1 MNAGTLTASSGGM
14 EAWTFPPRF
23 DETYLPPNGQRYWS
37 PYRET
42 MPPDERDAAIAVR
55 LREVMRHA
63 YATSPF
69 YRKKWDE
76 AGIDPESIRTLE
88 DFERVPV
95 VTKAELRASQAAHP
109 PFGDYLCVPE
119 SEVHHIHGTS
129 GTTGKPTAFA
139 IGRDDWRT
147 IGENHARILWGMG
160 FRPGDTIFFGAIF
173 SLYMGSWGAMLGAER
188 MHARSFPFGAG
199 AQGMTARAAQ
209 WLAMIKP
216 AGFYGTPSYALRLAE
231 VAREEGYDPREF
243 GLRTMFFS
251 GEPGA
256 SIPSVRD
263 RIEDEFG
270 ARVIDSGTMAEM
282 TPFMSA
288 AGSHESHEGM
298 LLWQDVVYHEVCDPD
313 TLRRV
318 PYGAQGT
325 PVYTHLERTSQPM
338 IRLLSGD
345 LTHWVMEENPC
356 GRTYPRLPK
365 GIYGRIDDMFQIRGE
380 NVYPS
385 EIDNVCNAIEGY
397 GGEHRV
403 HVTRERTMDELLV
416 RAEYSADVQ
425 AGGEERIALFAKRL
439 GDELRKVLG
448 VNAKVEPV
456 PHLTFER
463 TEFKARRVVDDRDLF
478 GRVYER
484 LRRS

>member
-1 MNAGTLTASSGGM
+1 GGRARSRAAPRDGEPACADRREGDARRGLVGRRKRPGLRARLPSALDVGRCRARAPRFSPRRTTGMTVNTLRDASAM
-14 EAWTFPPRF
+14 ELWTFPPN
-23 DETYLPPNGQRYWS
+23 DQRYWS
-37 PYRET
+37 PHRET

-95 VTKAELRASQAAHP
+95 VTKAELRASQAAQP

-188 MHARSFPFGAG
+188 MRARSFPFGAG

-231 VAREEGYDPREF
+231 VAREEGYDP
-243 GLRTMFFS
+243 
-251 GEPGA
+251 
-256 SIPSVRD
+256 
-263 RIEDEFG
+263 
-270 ARVIDSGTMAEM
+270 
-282 TPFMSA
+282 
-288 AGSHESHEGM
+288 
-298 LLWQDVVYHEVCDPD
+298 
-313 TLRRV
+313 
-318 PYGAQGT
+318 
-325 PVYTHLERTSQPM
+325 
-338 IRLLSGD
+338 
-345 LTHWVMEENPC
+345 
-356 GRTYPRLPK
+356 
-365 GIYGRIDDMFQIRGE
+365 
-380 NVYPS
+380 
-385 EIDNVCNAIEGY
+385 
-397 GGEHRV
+397 
-403 HVTRERTMDELLV
+403 
-416 RAEYSADVQ
+416 
-425 AGGEERIALFAKRL
+425 
-439 GDELRKVLG
+439 
-448 VNAKVEPV
+448 
-456 PHLTFER
+456 
-463 TEFKARRVVDDRDLF
+463 
-478 GRVYER
+478 
-484 LRRS
+484 